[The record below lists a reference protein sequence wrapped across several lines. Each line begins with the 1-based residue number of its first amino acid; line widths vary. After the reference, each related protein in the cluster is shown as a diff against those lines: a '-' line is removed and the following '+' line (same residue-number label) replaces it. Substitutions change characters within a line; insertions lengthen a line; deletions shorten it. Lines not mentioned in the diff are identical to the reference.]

1 MKMKT
6 KYFFVLMV
14 AVLMGTQVM
23 DAQNEPGKRRSHKR
37 MSVVSM
43 DRVAEMQAEKIVSDL
58 GLDDKTAAKFIEVY
72 KKYMDEQNEVRK
84 EFAADFVM
92 KGKVD
97 KDSPEDGEV
106 SLKMGM
112 PTDEQVDKMMRNRF
126 KQSRKMLDIREK
138 YYDEFRK
145 FLSPKQVQKVFDKG
159 MMNPGMF
166 NREVNRRA
174 HMRTS
179 DGKHSSHK

>member
-1 MKMKT
+1 
-6 KYFFVLMV
+6 
-14 AVLMGTQVM
+14 MG
-23 DAQNEPGKRRSHKR
+23 
-37 MSVVSM
+37 
-43 DRVAEMQAEKIVSDL
+43 EK
-58 GLDDKTAAKFIEVY
+58 K
-72 KKYMDEQNEVRK
+72 
-84 EFAADFVM
+84 
-92 KGKVD
+92 
-97 KDSPEDGEV
+97 DGERV
-106 SLKMGM
+106 KVNA

-166 NREVNRRA
+166 NREMNRRA